1 MRKHGG
7 LSAKSLVYACIG
19 IGIVA
24 LLICGFQYAKAS
36 PVKRTLNSIKM
47 PQSTRQTIK
56 QAEKE
61 YLEIQK
67 KDEEA
72 LKTFLA
78 NPKNY
83 AIVSTPDPIVALD
96 LYKIKNASSRILAG
110 SSMVPLK
117 GSEPQ
122 TFQRIYKV
130 YYIIN

>member
-19 IGIVA
+19 IGIA
-24 LLICGFQYAKAS
+24 FLLIYGFQYAKAS
-36 PVKRTLNSIKM
+36 PVKRTLNSINM

-67 KDEEA
+67 KDAEA

-96 LYKIKNASSRILAG
+96 LYKMKNRMGQNLAG
-110 SSMVPLK
+110 SSMVPLQGTDPK
-117 GSEPQ
+117 
-122 TFQRIYKV
+122 TFQRIYQV
-130 YYIIN
+130 YYIIY